1 MATFNRDVSL
11 TYTLEDFIKMQV
23 SDQLTFRNF
32 STVSVVNG
40 VELTDKNLIED
51 FLPELTK
58 NCIDVTLSSD
68 EYIRYKYAP
77 DLLAFDVYGSV
88 QLDFIILYMNGII
101 DPKDFDFKIVK
112 LVRSSVLKD
121 FLNHVFG
128 SQRYILENNKY
139 ENGVPNNVN

>member
-11 TYTLEDFIKMQV
+11 TYTLEDFVKMQV

-32 STVSVVNG
+32 STIAVVNG

-51 FLPELTK
+51 FLPELMK
-58 NCIDVTLSSD
+58 DAIDVDLSRD
-68 EYIRYKYAP
+68 EYIKYKYAP
-77 DLLAFDVYGSV
+77 DLLAYDVYGSV
-88 QLDFIILYMNGII
+88 QMDFIILYMNGII
-101 DPKDFDFKIVK
+101 DPKDFDFKTIK
-112 LVRSSVLKD
+112 LVRSSILKQ
-121 FLNHVFG
+121 FLNHVYG

>member
-1 MATFNRDVSL
+1 MATFNRDVAL

-32 STVSVVNG
+32 STVAVVNG

-51 FLPELTK
+51 FLPELMK
-58 NCIDVTLSSD
+58 DAIDVDLSRD
-68 EYIRYKYAP
+68 EYIKYKYAP
-77 DLLAFDVYGSV
+77 DLLAYDVYGSV
-88 QLDFIILYMNGII
+88 QMDFLILYMNGII
-101 DPKDFDFKIVK
+101 DPKDFDFKTIK
-112 LVRSSVLKD
+112 LVRSSILKQ
-121 FLNHVFG
+121 FLNHVYG

>member
-1 MATFNRDVSL
+1 MATFNRDVAM
-11 TYTLEDFIKMQV
+11 TYTLEDFVKMQV

-32 STVSVVNG
+32 STVAVVNG
-40 VELTDKNLIED
+40 VELTDKNLVED
-51 FLPELTK
+51 FLPELMKDAITV
-58 NCIDVTLSSD
+58 DLSRD
-68 EYIRYKYAP
+68 EYTKYKYAP

-101 DPKDFDFKIVK
+101 DPKDFDFKSLK
-112 LVRSSVLKD
+112 LVRSSLLKQ
-121 FLNHVFG
+121 FLNHVYG

>member
-1 MATFNRDVSL
+1 MATFNRDVAL
-11 TYTLEDFIKMQV
+11 TYTLEDFVKMQV

-32 STVSVVNG
+32 STVAVING
-40 VELTDKNLIED
+40 VELTDKNLVED
-51 FLPELTK
+51 FLPELMK
-58 NCIDVTLSSD
+58 NCITVDLSRE
-68 EYIRYKYAP
+68 EYLKYKYAP

-101 DPKDFDFKIVK
+101 DPKDFDFKSLK
-112 LVRSSVLKD
+112 LVRSSILRD
-121 FLNHVFG
+121 FLNHVYG

>member
-1 MATFNRDVSL
+1 MATFNRDVAL
-11 TYTLEDFIKMQV
+11 TYTLEDFVKMQV

-32 STVSVVNG
+32 STVAVVNG

-51 FLPELTK
+51 FLPELMKSAITV
-58 NCIDVTLSSD
+58 DLSRE
-68 EYIRYKYAP
+68 EYLKYKYAP

-101 DPKDFDFKIVK
+101 DPKDFDFKSLK
-112 LVRSSVLKD
+112 LVRSSILRD
-121 FLNHVFG
+121 FLNHVYG

>member
-11 TYTLEDFIKMQV
+11 TYTLEDFVKMQV

-51 FLPELTK
+51 FLPELMK
-58 NCIDVTLSSD
+58 NCIDVTLDRD
-68 EYIRYKYAP
+68 EYVKYKYAP

-101 DPKDFDFKIVK
+101 DPKDFDFKTLK
-112 LVRSSVLKD
+112 LVRSSILKD

>member
-1 MATFNRDVSL
+1 MATFNRDVAL
-11 TYTLEDFIKMQV
+11 TYTLEDFVKMQV

-32 STVSVVNG
+32 STVAVVNG

-51 FLPELTK
+51 FLPELMK
-58 NCIDVTLSSD
+58 NAITVDLSRE
-68 EYIRYKYAP
+68 EYLKYKYAP

-101 DPKDFDFKIVK
+101 DPKDFDFKTLK
-112 LVRSSVLKD
+112 LVRSSILRD
-121 FLNHVFG
+121 FLNHVYG

>member
-11 TYTLEDFIKMQV
+11 TYTLEDFVKMQV

-51 FLPELTK
+51 FLPELMK
-58 NCIDVTLSSD
+58 ECIDVTLDKD

-101 DPKDFDFKIVK
+101 DPKDFDFKVVK

>member
-11 TYTLEDFIKMQV
+11 TYTLEDFVKMQV

-68 EYIRYKYAP
+68 EYTRYKYAP

-101 DPKDFDFKIVK
+101 EPKDFDFKIVK

>member
-11 TYTLEDFIKMQV
+11 TYTLEDFVKMQV

-51 FLPELTK
+51 FLPELMK
-58 NCIDVTLSSD
+58 ECIDVTLDKD
-68 EYIRYKYAP
+68 EYTRYKYAP

-101 DPKDFDFKIVK
+101 DPKDFDFKVVK

>member
-1 MATFNRDVSL
+1 MATFNRDVAL

-32 STVSVVNG
+32 STVAVVNG

-51 FLPELTK
+51 FLPELMK
-58 NCIDVTLSSD
+58 DAIDVDLSRD
-68 EYIRYKYAP
+68 EYIKYKYAP
-77 DLLAFDVYGSV
+77 DLLAYDVYGSV
-88 QLDFIILYMNGII
+88 QMDFLILYMNGII
-101 DPKDFDFKIVK
+101 DPKDFDFKTIK
-112 LVRSSVLKD
+112 LVRSSLLKQ
-121 FLNHVFG
+121 FLNHVYG